1 MDCTEL
7 LNLIAIIVI
16 PIAAVVIGQSLQDR
30 SEKRKDKMEIFKT
43 LIYARIYGWTTD
55 SVRAMNLIEI
65 VFSDDKDVCN
75 RWKAYYKEMCIQS
88 TEQSHLENMGTKQNE
103 LIQAMGRALGYNDNF
118 TLEVLQHPYM
128 PEGMSAQ
135 IAQQRNDQ
143 ETYSQ
148 TLDFILKMLF
158 QQGKTLSDGQQ
169 RQDAKTNG
177 SGMVDNFNDHGN
189 LNTDSEWQGF

>member
-1 MDCTEL
+1 MDCTEI

-16 PIAAVVIGQSLQDR
+16 PIAAVIIGQSLQDR

-55 SVRAMNLIEI
+55 SVKAMNLIEI

-88 TEQSHLENMGTKQNE
+88 TEQSHLENMGAKQNE
-103 LIQAMGRALGYNDNF
+103 LIQAMGRALGYNDDF

-135 IAQQRNDQ
+135 IARQRNDQ

-148 TLDFILKMLF
+148 ALDLISKMMS
-158 QQGKTLSDGQQ
+158 QQGKTSAYGQQ
-169 RQDAKTNG
+169 RQDAKTNE
-177 SGMVDNFNDHGN
+177 SGMVDSVTDHSN
-189 LNTDSEWQGF
+189 LNTDPE